1 MKMRNAMILSLLLF
15 IFFGTSSC
23 IEEEI
28 NFEELPTNVDFEAG
42 FAAPIGYAEM
52 TIHGYLTN
60 NSSTEELVEVS
71 IDDVDDYLIHLIYKD
86 TVSTGPAR
94 NYIYFNSFS
103 QSFPVSS
110 KAKQTFILDFA
121 LAGADDAELSKIEF
135 KTTEIKFQANSSDG
149 GNVTIKLPT
158 VTKNDNAFQATFALN
173 SGEQTFSLAGYVG
186 LLEYGGEYNKLPVEI
201 TVSSGKNTTTNATVS
216 VSLSNI
222 SYYNI
227 YGYIG
232 QRVFDFWE
240 DVTIDVFDDMEGN
253 FYLEEP
259 ELKLIAH
266 STFDV
271 PIEIDLFQLASE
283 FDTIQIGS
291 QYPFTISRTH
301 PSGSI
306 VLDKNN
312 EPQVMNLFNHFLA
325 GLQPEHV
332 AFSANGNVN
341 PAGFTT
347 TNTVNEND
355 SVYLALSADI
365 SAFGWTELIKLK
377 DTIEIDFNQYIQDND
392 SAIFSYDEIEEVILR
407 FNFTNGLP
415 IEVHPEVIMV
425 NIDTIN
431 NMTQI
436 IDTLISYE
444 DVFLEPA
451 LDTDG
456 NDYFETPREHAPK
469 DISFTQETID
479 KLKQCTHLIVYGSL
493 KTVDAEN
500 ETSLRLY
507 SSYGLYAQVAIR
519 IKVKG
524 NTGNL

>member
-1 MKMRNAMILSLLLF
+1 MNMKMRNAMILSLLLF

-60 NSSTEELVEVS
+60 NSSTEELVEEYLA
-71 IDDVDDYLIHLIYKD
+71 DVDDYLIHLIYKD

-94 NYIYFNSFS
+94 NYIYFSPMSKNFT
-103 QSFPVSS
+103 VNS
-110 KAKQTFILDFA
+110 KAKETFVLDFA

-186 LLEYGGEYNKLPVEI
+186 LLEYGGAYNKLPIEI
-201 TVSSGKNTTTNATVS
+201 TVSSDKNTTTDATVS

-222 SYYNI
+222 SYDNI

-283 FDTIQIGS
+283 FDTILIGN
-291 QYPFTISRTH
+291 QYPFTISGTH
-301 PSGSI
+301 PTDSI
-306 VLDKNN
+306 VLSDIKS
-312 EPQVMNLFNHFLA
+312 LFNNFLA

-332 AFSANGNVN
+332 AFSANGSVN
-341 PAGFTT
+341 PDGFTT
-347 TNTVNEND
+347 TNKVNEN
-355 SVYLALSADI
+355 SEVKLALSADI
-365 SAFGWTELIKLK
+365 SAFGWTELIYLK
-377 DTIEIDFNQYIQDND
+377 DTIEFDFNQYIQDND

-469 DISFTQETID
+469 DISFTQEYID